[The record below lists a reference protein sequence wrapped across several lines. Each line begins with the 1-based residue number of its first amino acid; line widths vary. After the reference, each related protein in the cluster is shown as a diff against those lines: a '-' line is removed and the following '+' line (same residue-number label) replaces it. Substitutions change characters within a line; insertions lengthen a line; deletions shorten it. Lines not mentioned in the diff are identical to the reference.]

1 MKKYFIKNDY
11 TKQFVNVEIVNE
23 EKQFSFT
30 MIYENAIAYD
40 TPEEAI
46 KFALDALN
54 CKFIEKVNIIEESI
68 YGTFTISKK

>member
-1 MKKYFIKNDY
+1 
-11 TKQFVNVEIVNE
+11 
-23 EKQFSFT
+23 

-40 TPEEAI
+40 TSEEAI

-54 CKFIEKVNIIEESI
+54 CKFVEKVNIIEESI